1 MGNKNKWNT
10 KTIVQFLGM
19 LFMFVIMITVFI
31 GLFL

>member
-10 KTIVQFLGM
+10 KTTVQFLGM
-19 LFMFVIMITVFI
+19 LFMFFIMITVFI